1 MSEPQ
6 AVLEEISAVIGELEQ
21 YRQRIIDDT
30 LAMAQKAKVMKAT
43 TLEHLKNH
51 PEIAQI
57 DAMLQDLRSRQEV
70 LENDN

>member
-1 MSEPQ
+1 
-6 AVLEEISAVIGELEQ
+6 
-21 YRQRIIDDT
+21 
-30 LAMAQKAKVMKAT
+30 MKAT

-57 DAMLQDLRSRQEV
+57 DTMLQDLRSRKEV